1 MKTLEIE
8 AEIEFTA
15 GEERRRE
22 ADPRLLRA
30 FRQNEKLRS
39 ALYEARVEI
48 TELREQVDK
57 LCAPPPTY
65 GVYLSAQ
72 ADGAVD
78 VLAQGRKVKVTL
90 HPTIEAASLRPGQK
104 LVLNEALNVVAVAG
118 YEIQSDVVV
127 LKERL
132 DEKLAVVLLSADAEK
147 IGVIADPLRSTC
159 LKPGDH
165 LLMDPKSGYL
175 LERLPK
181 TDVDDHA
188 LEEVP
193 NIGYRDVGGLA
204 AQITAWRGLW
214 IPAAASR
221 NLSTRMR
228 QRVRQFTV
236 VAASPVPGGAAT

>member
-22 ADPRLLRA
+22 ADPLLRA
-30 FRQNEKLRS
+30 FKQNEKLRS
-39 ALYEARVEI
+39 ALYEASVEI

-65 GVYLSAQ
+65 GVYLSAH

-118 YEIQSDVVV
+118 YEIQDDVVV

-132 DEKLAVVLLSADAEK
+132 DERLAVVLLGADAEK
-147 IGVIADPLRSTC
+147 IGIIADPLRSTC

-181 TDVDDHA
+181 TDVEDLA

-193 NIGYRDVGGLA
+193 DIGYRDVGGLA

-214 IPAAASR
+214 TPAAV
-221 NLSTRMR
+221 LR
-228 QRVRQFTV
+228 QNSARWAGR
-236 VAASPVPGGAAT
+236 

>member
-22 ADPRLLRA
+22 ADPLLRA
-30 FRQNEKLRS
+30 FKQNEKLRG

-65 GVYLSAQ
+65 GVYLSAH

-118 YEIQSDVVV
+118 YEIQDDVVV

-132 DEKLAVVLLSADAEK
+132 DERLAVVLLSADAEK
-147 IGVIADPLRSTC
+147 IGVIADPLQSTC

-181 TDVDDHA
+181 TDVEDLA

-193 NIGYRDVGGLA
+193 DIGYRDVGGLA

-214 IPAAASR
+214 PLGT
-221 NLSTRMR
+221 LSPSFSDKSVT
-228 QRVRQFTV
+228 VRK
-236 VAASPVPGGAAT
+236 G